1 VAESKNVETIGF
13 NENFKSKTVPKI
25 DNGKFTKNKYPK
37 QAYPSPRVN
46 TPRDI
51 GEIRSAINE
60 CIFEAQQ

>member
-1 VAESKNVETIGF
+1 MAESKNVETIGF
-13 NENFKSKTVPKI
+13 NENFKSKTGSKTDI
-25 DNGKFTKNKYPK
+25 GKFTKNNYPI